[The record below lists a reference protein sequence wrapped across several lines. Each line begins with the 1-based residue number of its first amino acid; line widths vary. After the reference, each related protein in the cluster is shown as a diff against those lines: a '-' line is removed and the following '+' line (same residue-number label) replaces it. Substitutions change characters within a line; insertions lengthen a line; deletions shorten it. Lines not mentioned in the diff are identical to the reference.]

1 MKKNILTFSAIS
13 LMLILT
19 FNFIGCDKEGN
30 PIIPVTVTTTK
41 GAYILSEGG
50 GSPGSSTLSLYSVV
64 KDSFYLNI
72 FSGGTLGSFPDGLML
87 YNNSLFVTEQGS
99 FGGAGK
105 IHKLDTTGVVQQS
118 SFPFGTNPYSFAI
131 QDNKIYVTNG
141 PASSVSV
148 LDLGSLSFIKTISVG
163 VYPQEIIAL
172 GGKVFVCNTSLFGG
186 AQDSTVSVI
195 DPQLDSVI
203 ARITVRKDPSSLAI
217 TNDGK
222 LLIGCPSA
230 SGYIYKIDP
239 VSLAKMDSIFNLV
252 DGLSKDMSL
261 NSLAGDVYYISASN
275 NISKVNLSTKQS
287 VVVITNT
294 DPANRF
300 FYGYG
305 YDEINS
311 KHYILDARN
320 FVLSGHLYIHNSSG
334 VLEKDFTT
342 GIAPRRVIF
351 KR

>member
-1 MKKNILTFSAIS
+1 MKKITLTFSAIS
-13 LMLILT
+13 LALILT

-30 PIIPVTVTTTK
+30 PIVPINIATTK

-118 SFPFGTNPYSFAI
+118 SSPFGTNPYSFSI
-131 QDNKIYVTNG
+131 LNSKVYVTNG
-141 PASSVSV
+141 PSSSVSV
-148 LDLGSLSFIKTISVG
+148 LDLGNFSLIKTITVG
-163 VYPQEIIAL
+163 VYPQEIISL
-172 GGKVFVCNTSLFGG
+172 GGKVFVCNTSVFGG
-186 AQDSTVSVI
+186 TRDSTVSVI
-195 DPQLDSVI
+195 DPLLDSVI
-203 ARITVRKDPSSLAI
+203 AKITVRKDPSSLAI

-222 LLIGCPSA
+222 LLIGCPGT
-230 SGYIYKIDP
+230 SGYIYKVDP
-239 VSLAKMDSIFNLV
+239 VSLAKLDSIVNLV
-252 DGLSKDMSL
+252 DGFSKDMSL
-261 NSLAGDVYYISASN
+261 NSLAGDVFYISNNN
-275 NISKVNLSTKQS
+275 NISKVNLSTKLS
-287 VVVITNT
+287 STVITNT
-294 DPANRF
+294 NPANSF
-300 FYGYG
+300 FYGYA

-311 KHYILDARN
+311 KHYVLDARN
-320 FVLSGHLYIHNSSG
+320 FVLSGHLYIYNSSG
-334 VLEKDFTT
+334 VSEKDFIT
-342 GIAPRRVIF
+342 GVAPRRVIF